1 VEALLPLAVLACPVG
16 MGLMMWFMMRGQR
29 AGGRRSID
37 ELRAEQHRL
46 ELEIDREEQRAAERT
61 GGPAAD
67 GR

>member
-1 VEALLPLAVLACPVG
+1 
-16 MGLMMWFMMRGQR
+16 MMWFMMRGQR

-46 ELEIDREEQRAAERT
+46 ELEIDREERRAAERT
-61 GGPAAD
+61 GEPAAD